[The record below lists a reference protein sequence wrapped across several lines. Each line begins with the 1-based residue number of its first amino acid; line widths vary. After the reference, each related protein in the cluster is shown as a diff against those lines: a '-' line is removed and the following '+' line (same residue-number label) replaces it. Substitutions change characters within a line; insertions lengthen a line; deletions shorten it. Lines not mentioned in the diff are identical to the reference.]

1 MEQKTYDSS
10 VRLDSNKKEFCIS
23 ECVKKLKENL
33 NEQENQCLNNCLRTY
48 DRALELAYNFELG
61 RK

>member
-1 MEQKTYDSS
+1 MEEKIYDSI
-10 VRLDSNKKEFCIS
+10 VRLDSNKKQFCIS

-33 NEQENQCLNNCLRTY
+33 NEKENLCLNSCFETY
-48 DRALELAYNFELG
+48 ERALNLAFDFDSK